1 MKSRVSGTV
10 LALVV
15 LGSLAGSMAC
25 GAIGRTGAGESS
37 PTETG
42 EAGARLTDSPG
53 EVGAVEASLPEID
66 VQARI
71 ELGYPW
77 VPAGGGNRSMGA
89 NIASWPEMLYLG
101 DEAQV
106 NDVGVRPVEVRI
118 VAGGSVP
125 MAYSPELDEIAAAPE
140 GSPLWIRRQSNRPG
154 LVIPPNASVVMVRIE
169 TMPSVGRWTAP
180 GVYDCPMGYGPW
192 PSVAFTIAYPRLGET
207 RRQGIG
213 NEWWFG
219 EYQSVG
225 YGCPGSGWLYFVL
238 PGVDLDPALLW
249 LENIWGTE
257 AGEMVFWTLTARP

>member
-1 MKSRVSGTV
+1 
-10 LALVV
+10 
-15 LGSLAGSMAC
+15 
-25 GAIGRTGAGESS
+25 
-37 PTETG
+37 
-42 EAGARLTDSPG
+42 
-53 EVGAVEASLPEID
+53 
-66 VQARI
+66 
-71 ELGYPW
+71 
-77 VPAGGGNRSMGA
+77 
-89 NIASWPEMLYLG
+89 
-101 DEAQV
+101 
-106 NDVGVRPVEVRI
+106 
-118 VAGGSVP
+118 
-125 MAYSPELDEIAAAPE
+125 
-140 GSPLWIRRQSNRPG
+140 
-154 LVIPPNASVVMVRIE
+154 MVRIE

-192 PSVAFTIAYPRLGET
+192 PSVAFTIAYPGLGET